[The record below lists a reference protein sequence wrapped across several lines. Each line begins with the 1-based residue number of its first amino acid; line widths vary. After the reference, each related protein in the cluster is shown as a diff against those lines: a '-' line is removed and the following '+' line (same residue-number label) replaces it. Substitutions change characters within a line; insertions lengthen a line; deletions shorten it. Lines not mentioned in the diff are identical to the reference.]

1 MYSRLMR
8 KHLAI
13 FSPEAITQILAG
25 KKTIETRFSQKKI
38 APFGVVGRGDLVY
51 IKPPGKD
58 IIGRFR
64 VKKVISIE
72 GVDKEDFLE
81 IQSKYGSLVSLGE
94 QTLDKQFFSS
104 RSGANYCTII
114 FIGNIEQ
121 FITSPIKIEKSDL
134 RGWMVLE

>member
-1 MYSRLMR
+1 MK

-13 FSPEAITQILAG
+13 FSPDAVIQILSG

-58 IIGRFR
+58 ILGRFR

-72 GVDKEDFLE
+72 GLDKEDLEE

-94 QTLDKQFFSS
+94 QTLDNTFFASHA
-104 RSGANYCTII
+104 GAIYGTII
-114 FIGNIEQ
+114 FIGNVEQ
-121 FITSPIKIEKSDL
+121 FITSPIKITKSDL

>member
-1 MYSRLMR
+1 MK

-13 FSPEAITQILAG
+13 FSPEAVKQILSG

-38 APFGVVGRGDLVY
+38 APFGVVGKGDLVY
-51 IKPPGKD
+51 MKPPGKD
-58 IIGRFR
+58 IVGRFT

-94 QTLDKQFFSS
+94 QTLDKAFFDS
-104 RSGANYCTII
+104 RTSANYCTII
-114 FIGNIEQ
+114 FIGNVEQ
-121 FITSPIKIEKSDL
+121 FITSPIKIAKSDL
-134 RGWMVLE
+134 RGWMVLEEN